1 MVSELWNI
9 GRLTALRKIIDEEIL
24 KLLDDS
30 SKNGHAEVS
39 ELARHIIMAG
49 GKRMRPLL
57 ILLCYELAGGE
68 NIEEIMPLAV
78 AFEMIHSATLIHD
91 DINDNAKLRRG
102 VPTIHEKAGPVKAQ
116 ITGDWLFV
124 QGFGLGGIYD
134 ERIVKIMADCCAKI
148 ASAELDQY
156 KHIHDISTTPEDY
169 FKIIEGKTAGPFSSG
184 CEASAIVAK
193 SNSKQISLMRE
204 FGLQVGVAFQIVD
217 DLLDLIGD
225 ERTGKPRGSDILE
238 GKMTLP
244 LIHSLTMLQG
254 PKRKRMEEM
263 ILKFNMTHWE
273 ELITMLESA
282 GSIEYAKHLIDSHLD
297 RALTILEE
305 FPETNARKLIA
316 EITQYV
322 RERHD

>member
-1 MVSELWNI
+1 
-9 GRLTALRKIIDEEIL
+9 
-24 KLLDDS
+24 
-30 SKNGHAEVS
+30 
-39 ELARHIIMAG
+39 MAG

-57 ILLCYELAGGE
+57 ILLCYELVGDQ
-68 NIEEIMPLAV
+68 NIDEIMPLAV

-91 DINDNAKLRRG
+91 DINDNSKLRRG
-102 VPTIHEKAGPVKAQ
+102 VPTIHEKAGSVKAQ

-124 QGFGLGGIYD
+124 QGFGLGGRYD
-134 ERIVKIMADCCAKI
+134 EKIVSIMANCCAKI
-148 ASAELDQY
+148 ASAELEQY
-156 KHIHDISTTPEDY
+156 GHIHDISTTPEDY
-169 FKIIEGKTAGPFSSG
+169 FNIIEGKTAGPFSAG
-184 CEASAIVAK
+184 CEASAIIAN
-193 SNSKQISLMRE
+193 SNSNQISLMKE

-217 DLLDLIGD
+217 DLLDLTGD

-254 PKRKRMEEM
+254 EKRKRMEEM

-282 GSIEYAKHLIDSHLD
+282 GSIEYAKHLINSHLD

-305 FPETNARKLIA
+305 FPDTQARTLIS
-316 EITQYV
+316 EITKYV